1 MMAGK
6 QLFAI
11 PVDQTGESTRLVR
24 TAIFVIVFFV
34 GGAAAWG
41 ALAPIS
47 GAVVARGIVKIDTS
61 TKSVQHLEGGIIRE
75 ILVREG
81 DYVEKGQP
89 LITLEDTD
97 ARASLNILTD
107 ALNAHLAK
115 EARLVA
121 EASLKETMELPP
133 ALTQD
138 PSENTRA
145 LIHNEQAIFRAKR
158 KTLLD
163 QIELIDDQV
172 TFEGEAGA
180 SLESQIAATEEG
192 LDYVLEQLKAGEQ
205 LTERRA
211 LDRNS
216 LLDLKRK
223 LTTEKQSLFEQK
235 AELAVRRQN
244 MAALKLQ
251 IVNLRNDYSK
261 TAENELKDTRQL
273 IFEAREKIRPVL
285 DTLQRRTIRA
295 TVAGQVI
302 KLRATTI
309 GGVIKPGETV
319 LDLVPKARDR
329 IFEVEIWPR
338 DADSVHLGQAAKI
351 QLSAFNQRT
360 TPLADGILTYV
371 SGDAIIQDNNQE
383 LPHYLAHIKAD
394 PDSLSLPA
402 DRELTPG
409 MPVVAF
415 LQTEPRTFF
424 QYVLSPITAGMRKAL
439 VEEIH

>member
-1 MMAGK
+1 MAGNEF
-6 QLFAI
+6 LAI
-11 PVDQTGESTRLVR
+11 SMDPSGESTRLVR
-24 TAIFVIVFFV
+24 AAVFVIVFFL

-47 GAVVARGIVKIDTS
+47 GAVVASGIVKIDTS

-81 DYVEKGQP
+81 EYVEEGQP

-97 ARASLNILTD
+97 ARSSLNILTD

-121 EASLKETMELPP
+121 EASLSETMTLPP
-133 ALTQD
+133 TLTQD
-138 PSENTRA
+138 PSENTGTLVR
-145 LIHNEQAIFRAKR
+145 NEQAIFNAKR

-163 QIELIDDQV
+163 QIALIDDQI
-172 TFEGEAGA
+172 TFEGDAVA
-180 SLESQIAATEEG
+180 SMESQIAATEEG
-192 LDYVLEQLKAGEQ
+192 LRYVNEQLAAGER

-223 LTTEKQSLFEQK
+223 LTTERQSLFEQK
-235 AELAVRRQN
+235 ADLAVRRQN
-244 MAALKLQ
+244 MAALRLQ

-261 TAENELKDTRQL
+261 TAEDELKETRQL
-273 IFEAREKIRPVL
+273 IFETREKIRPVL
-285 DTLQRRTIRA
+285 DALQRRTIRA

-302 KLRATTI
+302 NLKATTI
-309 GGVIKPGETV
+309 GGVIRPGDTV
-319 LDLVPKARDR
+319 LDLVPRTRDL
-329 IFEVEIWPR
+329 IFEVKISPR
-338 DADSVHLGQAAKI
+338 DADAIHVGQAAKI

-360 TPLADGILTYV
+360 TPLAAGTLSYI
-371 SGDAIIQDNNQE
+371 SGDAIEPQND
-383 LPHYLAHIKAD
+383 PGHPYYLAHIEAD
-394 PDSLSLPA
+394 PATLSLPD

-415 LQTEPRTFF
+415 VQTEPRTFF
-424 QYVLSPITAGMRKAL
+424 QYILSPVTASMRKAL
-439 VEEIH
+439 VEDIR

>member
-319 LDLVPKARDR
+319 LDLVPKARDL